1 MNKIIEI
8 FSHLFTARDG
18 VSYSLTKLA
27 GICGTVAVTYNFIKL
42 GSPDFQGYGI
52 AIAGLMAALALKYAV
67 EEK

>member
-1 MNKIIEI
+1 MSKIIEI

-27 GICGTVAVTYNFIKL
+27 GICGVVAVTYNFIKL

>member
-8 FSHLFTARDG
+8 MSHYATARNG
-18 VSYSLTKLA
+18 VDYSLTKLA
-27 GICGTVAVTYNFIKL
+27 GVCGVAAVTYNFIKL